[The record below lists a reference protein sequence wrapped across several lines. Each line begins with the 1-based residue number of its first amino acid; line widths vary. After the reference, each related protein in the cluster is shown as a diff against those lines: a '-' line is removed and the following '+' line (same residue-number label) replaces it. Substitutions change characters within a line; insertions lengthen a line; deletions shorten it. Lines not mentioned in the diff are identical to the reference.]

1 LSDICWCYTVT
12 GTTTQKLLQVKLKKT
27 YGHYLKF
34 GLYRIAVYSG
44 FWFIQGSGLVYSGFW
59 FGLYRI
65 AVYSGFWFIQGSGLY
80 RVLVYSGFWFG
91 LFRVLVY
98 SGFWFG
104 LFRVLVYSGFC

>member
-1 LSDICWCYTVT
+1 LELT
-12 GTTTQKLLQVKLKKT
+12 GVLFIQVKLKKT

-59 FGLYRI
+59 F
-65 AVYSGFWFIQGSGLY
+65 IQGSD
-80 RVLVYSGFWFG
+80 
-91 LFRVLVY
+91 LVY